1 MIMNRIIFGVFLI
14 LTCRPPAHAPHST
27 AGRVGSAFQL
37 LLASLLLDGST
48 LPGDGGG
55 GGGRLRSGAGILAIQ
70 ASPLAPAPAPVASG
84 GSDSINPFIRY
95 WEPARFDRGQ
105 LDLAHQHHEQ
115 HRRRRRSINYDH
127 GSSAYGPANV
137 VRLNFRAHDREFRLV
152 LREDPRSVFAR
163 DVEIESTA
171 GPLDYD
177 LSRIY
182 TGTVEGDDDSH
193 VHGVLTSDNLFD
205 GTVVT
210 NLEQYYIEPAARYS
224 PELERRH
231 GVHTVIYKLSDVK
244 IHQNHHGHHHHH
256 HQRPPPVVVERSP
269 SPTPPGAPSEAAASG
284 ASGAHLLTLVKNQ
297 SSARIQFNQKSDHD
311 DDGGDG
317 ERMAAQRTGRAPLT
331 QTRKT
336 RRKRW
341 LPEEVI
347 HESRNPSLPLDLEVP
362 YNNDYTIVRSP
373 GKTVASGSGGGSST
387 ANSGSGTSS
396 SNTGSF
402 PARTTINR
410 TVNRGII
417 GGTGGIGP
425 TGGNPPTPAVNNRK
439 KHFLFNTYNPHGS
452 GSTIITG
459 GGMIGGGGAEQFP
472 WTRPAV
478 NVTSSGTSHNKDHY
492 VEIITKNGSTR
503 KNVPINSDASDVMV
517 NGNIN
522 LNVRNDLHDHHR
534 EQQQQ
539 QQQKSFANSLY
550 DRKSTCMLYLQA
562 DHTFFQKMGSDE
574 TSIEAITRHVQ
585 RANYIYSKTD
595 FNGDGKPDNIT
606 FMIKRIKVHNL
617 NALKEHTY
625 RFPGSYGVEK
635 FLELFSEEDY
645 DAFCLAYMFT
655 YRDFE
660 MGTLGLA
667 WTGDLK
673 NAGGVC
679 EKNGHY
685 RGSLKSLNTG
695 IVTLLNYG
703 KHVPPAVSHV
713 TLAHEIGH
721 NFGSPHDPEQCTPGG
736 EDGNFIMF
744 ARATSGDKRN
754 NNRFSPCSL
763 KAIEPVL
770 NAKARS
776 AKGCFTEPQE
786 AICGNGVVEP
796 GEQCDCGWEE
806 DCKDL
811 CCYPMSRHS
820 RFDQKPCT
828 LTPKAQCSP
837 SQGPCCT
844 LECTL
849 KYGDKCRD
857 DNGCR
862 DPAFCDGTMPVCPP
876 SINKPNKTICNKEY
890 VCYMGECTG
899 SICLAYGLES
909 CQCAVGPAD
918 PSSKACELCCKQP
931 GEDKPCLSS
940 FDWNDPPYDVPDM
953 YAKPGTPC
961 NDYNG
966 YCDVAQKCR
975 EVDPS
980 GPLATLRKLLLSE
993 ESIASFKK
1001 WLFSNWYTVAL
1012 IVTIVLVLL
1021 VLSAK
1026 LLGKRTNLKLKT
1038 VTIIHSATTETVRLP
1053 EDNSGVIVHTAVRTK
1068 VPLKKKVRG
1077 ERTKPSSKGVP
1088 SKAAQ
1093 GQQPKQLLVC
1103 GTGATGAPTTTTAVL
1118 PCTSKDPRQGAS
1130 MSGGVNPATIV
1141 IKQVKRH
1148 VGRTTTTT
1156 TTAAGDSP
1164 KKLIKKKKKRAAAGG
1179 GAGAGAGG
1187 PSDESPV
1194 KEPAVAVK
1202 QPKPKHK
1209 KPKSKHKEVIDYSSR
1224 NATDAHNH
1232 SNTFGKVQRWLLES
1246 PIVAGGGGATHS
1258 QYEHASAVTNIMSKS
1273 QSTPDHLTT
1282 QPAAATAQA
1291 QSARSPKK
1299 ARVKTK
1305 SVGNLNEKVRLQV
1318 VYKPPF
1324 KFSLKLSKND
1334 SSSAAAVTGVKTHV
1348 VAASKRNKGR
1358 VLGPDRKR
1366 VGAMTVGADESGQP
1380 RKRSAILVRPGAGEE
1395 TIPIIAE
1402 PNYETLNPRAVDQP
1416 ERGEESHTYENITF
1430 GHGDDDDDDEPQQVP
1445 SINSATFRINRSAS
1459 GAHLQANSLTKSATQ
1474 PAVAIGFPPASNS
1487 RERDKQ
1493 RRSSIHLSSQASR
1506 PFVVA
1511 AGDSTECLIRSSTS
1525 NLYKPLSGTGGSA
1538 KRNSFAEKKRSST
1551 SNLSRRQ
1558 SGSASNLHSL
1568 KRHGSSS
1575 QFLLQDTGP
1584 SSGYGS
1590 RRNSVTQLQ
1599 HTGSGMKLT
1608 RSASNGPSA
1617 AATATAAGTHHG
1629 RGSSNSSGNCNGNQ
1643 PAAGASGNG
1652 TLGSTNSSHSSNAP
1666 YSTHQQHHHQQHQR
1680 RSSVGTQSSKAP
1692 LPSTVPQVV
1701 GVPLARQTSLNV
1713 KSSNSSTATGCWLP
1727 GPGPYADGDR
1737 RRPHTASCADPSSKL
1752 AGRPFEWPTNV
1763 PGPSGALAAC
1773 KPLDD
1778 PLPSDLEVMV
1788 SDVENLVSDR

>member
-14 LTCRPPAHAPHST
+14 LTCRPPSAPRAPLADHQQQRPASGYGT
-27 AGRVGSAFQL
+27 AA
-37 LLASLLLDGST
+37 
-48 LPGDGGG
+48 PGGAGGG
-55 GGGRLRSGAGILAIQ
+55 IVAVQ
-70 ASPLAPAPAPVASG
+70 ATPLAQVPTLASG
-84 GSDSINPFIRY
+84 GADSTINPFIRY
-95 WEPARFDRGQ
+95 WEPARFDRGL
-105 LDLAHQHHEQ
+105 LDVAHQHHEQ
-115 HRRRRRSINYDH
+115 HRRRRRSINYEH
-127 GSSAYGPANV
+127 GSAAYGPANV

-152 LREDPRSVFAR
+152 LREDPRSVFSR
-163 DVEIESTA
+163 DVQIENTE

-182 TGTVEGDDDSH
+182 TGTVEDDEHSH

-244 IHQNHHGHHHHH
+244 IHQNHHGHH
-256 HQRPPPVVVERSP
+256 RPDRGPERARNGSSDAGERVLNLATIQSSP
-269 SPTPPGAPSEAAASG
+269 ST
-284 ASGAHLLTLVKNQ
+284 
-297 SSARIQFNQKSDHD
+297 QFNHVREA
-311 DDGGDG
+311 DGQS
-317 ERMAAQRTGRAPLT
+317 EQRAAEVDSGRPETTKQRRPGSAAL
-331 QTRKT
+331 RKM
-336 RRKRW
+336 RRKRRW
-341 LPEEVI
+341 LEEDEVI
-347 HESRNPSLPLDLEVP
+347 QESRNPSLPLDLEVP
-362 YNNDYTIVRSP
+362 YNNDYTVVRSH
-373 GKTVASGSGGGSST
+373 GKTANGGGSGSTMDTGGAAVSGASGSAPSPT
-387 ANSGSGTSS
+387 R
-396 SNTGSF
+396 
-402 PARTTINR
+402 PTINR

-417 GGTGGIGP
+417 GGTGVGSGAP
-425 TGGNPPTPAVNNRK
+425 TARTPTTAVNNRK
-439 KHFLFNTYNPHGS
+439 NHFLYNIYNPHGS

-459 GGMIGGGGAEQFP
+459 GGIVGAGAEQFP
-472 WTRPAV
+472 WTRTINA
-478 NVTSSGTSHNKDHY
+478 TGTNHNKDHY

-503 KNVPINSDASDVMV
+503 KNVPVADHPDVMV

-522 LNVRNDLHDHHR
+522 LNVRNDLHDHHHHHQQQLL
-534 EQQQQ
+534 QQQQ
-539 QQQKSFANSLY
+539 QQQQKEQKSFANSLY

-574 TSIEAITRHVQ
+574 ASIEAITRHVQ
-585 RANYIYSKTD
+585 RANLIYRKTD

-606 FMIKRIKVHNL
+606 FMIKRIKVHNQ
-617 NALKEHTY
+617 NALKDPSY
-625 RFPGSYGVEK
+625 RFPGNYGVEK

-806 DCKDL
+806 DCKDS
-811 CCYPMSRHS
+811 CCYPMSRHP

-849 KYGDKCRD
+849 KLGDKCRD

-862 DPAFCDGTMPVCPP
+862 DPAYCDGQMPVCPP

-909 CQCAVGPAD
+909 CQCAVGPTD
-918 PSSKACELCCKQP
+918 PAIKACELCCKQP
-931 GEDKPCLSS
+931 GEDRPCLSS
-940 FDWNDPPYDVPDM
+940 FDWNEPPFDVPDM

-993 ESIASFKK
+993 ESIASFKR
-1001 WLFSNWYTVAL
+1001 WILSNWYTVAL
-1012 IVTIVLVLL
+1012 IVTAVLVLL

-1053 EDNSGVIVHTAVRTK
+1053 EDNNGVIVHTAVRTK

-1077 ERTKPSSKGVP
+1077 ERSKPGGKGGKGGPPQTKPV
-1088 SKAAQ
+1088 AASV
-1093 GQQPKQLLVC
+1093 PKQLLTTL
-1103 GTGATGAPTTTTAVL
+1103 TGGNSAATTTTAVL
-1118 PCTSKDPRQGAS
+1118 PSTSKELQQRQQAS
-1130 MSGGVNPATIV
+1130 GTGGPTSGGTSHHTALTTNPATIV

-1156 TTAAGDSP
+1156 TTIVGDSP
-1164 KKLIKKKKKRAAAGG
+1164 KKLLRKKKKRGGGGGGAAAG
-1179 GAGAGAGG
+1179 A

-1194 KEPAVAVK
+1194 KESPTAAAIK
-1202 QPKPKHK
+1202 QPKKHK

-1224 NATDAHNH
+1224 NASDAHSH
-1232 SNTFGKVQRWLLES
+1232 SNTFGKVHRWLLES
-1246 PIVAGGGGATHS
+1246 PSAAAAAATAPGGS
-1258 QYEHASAVTNIMSKS
+1258 YEHAPAPPAAVPNLLAKS
-1273 QSTPDHLTT
+1273 QSTPDHLAQQ
-1282 QPAAATAQA
+1282 QPVPVVA
-1291 QSARSPKK
+1291 PKK
-1299 ARVKTK
+1299 VARVKTK

-1324 KFSLKLSKND
+1324 KFSLKLSKTD
-1334 SSSAAAVTGVKTHV
+1334 PAAGSGVKTHV
-1348 VAASKRNKGR
+1348 VA
-1358 VLGPDRKR
+1358 GPGGQRKTRPLADRKR
-1366 VGAMTVGADESGQP
+1366 VGPGGAGEEAQQHAAA
-1380 RKRSAILVRPGAGEE
+1380 RKRSAILVRQQQQAEE
-1395 TIPIIAE
+1395 KLPIISSAPLSE
-1402 PNYETLNPRAVDQP
+1402 PNYETLNPRHGPPGGEPVD
-1416 ERGEESHTYENITF
+1416 GDGESHTYENVTF
-1430 GHGDDDDDDEPQQVP
+1430 DGDGDGDGQPAVDDPAPIAPPNPVP
-1445 SINSATFRINRSAS
+1445 SINTATFRISRSAS
-1459 GAHLQANSLTKSATQ
+1459 GTTRLPSQHALAKSATQ
-1474 PAVAIGFPPASNS
+1474 PDRLAGSVRGSTSNLVAAGGA
-1487 RERDKQ
+1487 RDRQ
-1493 RRSSIHLSSQASR
+1493 RRSSVHNSTTAFR
-1506 PFVVA
+1506 AF
-1511 AGDSTECLIRSSTS
+1511 GGGGGGGTDSTECLIRSSTT
-1525 NLYKPLSGTGGSA
+1525 NLAKPNSG
-1538 KRNSFAEKKRSST
+1538 KRSSFADRKRSST
-1551 SNLSRRQ
+1551 TNLSRHQ

-1575 QFLLQDTGP
+1575 QTLHQEPG
-1584 SSGYGS
+1584 GS
-1590 RRNSVTQLQ
+1590 RRNSITQPA
-1599 HTGSGMKLT
+1599 KLS
-1608 RSASNGPSA
+1608 RSASNGVP
-1617 AATATAAGTHHG
+1617 TAGRHG
-1629 RGSSNSSGNCNGNQ
+1629 NG
-1643 PAAGASGNG
+1643 GG
-1652 TLGSTNSSHSSNAP
+1652 TLGSNNSGSSNGSNGHHP
-1666 YSTHQQHHHQQHQR
+1666 HHHHR
-1680 RSSVGTQSSKAP
+1680 RSSVGGAKPSSSHAP
-1692 LPSTVPQVV
+1692 AHHHQQQPALA
-1701 GVPLARQTSLNV
+1701 PLARQTSLHGKANGHHPHHHQHQHHHHHQQQH
-1713 KSSNSSTATGCWLP
+1713 NHHMG
-1727 GPGPYADGDR
+1727 
-1737 RRPHTASCADPSSKL
+1737 RPHTSSCADDPK
-1752 AGRPFEWPTNV
+1752 AQRPFEWPMGV
-1763 PGPSGALAAC
+1763 GGSGGVGRR
-1773 KPLDD
+1773 PPHDE
-1778 PLPSDLEVMV
+1778 PLPSDMEVMV
-1788 SDVENLVSDR
+1788 SDVENLVCDDR